1 MCPCQH
7 SEEHPLLGLSSDRS
21 AGAQHIPLLSHRQS
35 SPISKALVPDFWRS
49 LALNQQGECQI
60 SAKKALFPHTEQ
72 ECFSKACLWGTD
84 FLPRL
89 WWVSKENLLKGYSSF
104 VLTYCTWTV
113 FSQWKWKVSLGFKIR
128 MQKYTQNIM
137 LYLFF
142 SQFLSWDSFVY
153 GIHFA
158 LASLKICMANLHKT
172 DWVHR
177 IVFGCNM
184 PKSRIPRLGCQ

>member
-7 SEEHPLLGLSSDRS
+7 SEEDPLLGLSSDRS

-142 SQFLSWDSFVY
+142 FSISQLRFICLWHPFCPCKSKDMHGKSSQNWLSPQNCFW
-153 GIHFA
+153 
-158 LASLKICMANLHKT
+158 L
-172 DWVHR
+172 
-177 IVFGCNM
+177 
-184 PKSRIPRLGCQ
+184 